1 MSSDIVT
8 YPLNG
13 ITYTAEEAAGYHS
26 ARTSGVYCLDEDFK
40 VSLSGG
46 GRSVQISP
54 GRAWVHPSRFTGYSI
69 IMQAPVTLAL
79 PTRTP
84 LCSRIDRVV
93 LRFDRNARRSYL
105 TVLKSM
111 EIFGDTISSSAAP
124 RITRNEAVYDLCLAE
139 IRHLAGTNTV
149 PRLTDTRGD
158 ESLCGLMRDGVTRIP
173 ELTIGTVTTGET
185 ASATIENGVLSL
197 VLPNGNGGSSTGG
210 SGLSETSKT
219 LLLSLLEN
227 AAYTSP
233 SMQAQLNAL
242 RTEWSSS
249 GGGSGGSDEI
259 PVQSIS
265 LSSSALTLNEGE
277 SKTLTATVLPAD
289 ATNRSVIWTVSPTGI
304 ATVVNGTVTAS
315 KAGGCTVTAMAG
327 GKSTSCSVTV
337 KAAAAEAE
345 AALLYTL
352 SSATTTSSA
361 DKTCLD
367 TGLQLLAKAS
377 TETPQYTILWEAQ
390 VADNADASTWPNM
403 VNCQTETGSF
413 TNMPGFN
420 GNLNPN
426 TGTLDFAYYKYSF
439 DDARLC
445 DTLEHAKTKTRYAVQ
460 LNGAQFR
467 VGSTHCTLSGW
478 KKTGDTVKDVP
489 ETLIFGASYTA
500 TGEHTRFLDCTI
512 SQCMVYKGLLSDE
525 KVNEFINSSSSG
537 GGSDKTPVQSIS
549 LSSSALTLNEG
560 ESQTLTVTVLPA
572 NATYG
577 ELALNFSP
585 GSFVSNS
592 GVPVKLSQNVYR
604 YTLKALK
611 AGNCTVTATAGGK
624 SASCTVTVEA
634 AETAQLIYTLPAE
647 TELTNGFDTGLKLLE
662 HASTESPQ
670 YTILVDAKAGDNF
683 DASTWPAFLHCLTE
697 TGSTANLPGFNSTSS
712 PLNNKTEFAYYNYG
726 GVTLSDSIEHL
737 KTRTRYVVQLDGNK
751 YRGGS
756 TYCPMT
762 EWLTTNGTIVDVPQ
776 TFLIGAAQSAD
787 GSKKQQFWPGTLYQC
802 KVYKGLLSDNRIK
815 AYINKGW

>member
-46 GRSVQISP
+46 GKSVHISS
-54 GRAWVHPSRFTGYSI
+54 GRAWVHPDRFTGYSI
-69 IMQAPVTLAL
+69 IMQRSVTMEL
-79 PTRTP
+79 PTRSP

-93 LRFDRNARRSYL
+93 LRFDRRARRSYL
-105 TVLKSM
+105 TVLKSTEFM
-111 EIFGDTISSSAAP
+111 ASTPSGFAAP
-124 RITRNEAVYDLCLAE
+124 QITRNGYIYDLCLAE
-139 IRHLAGTNTV
+139 IRHSAGATTI
-149 PRLTDTRGD
+149 PRLIDTRGD

-185 ASATIENGVLSL
+185 ASATIKNGVLSL

-242 RTEWSSS
+242 RTEWSNS

-259 PVQSIS
+259 PVQSLT
-265 LSSSALTLNEGE
+265 LSSNTMTLSEGE

-289 ATNRSVIWTVSPTGI
+289 ATNKSVIWTVTPTGI

-315 KAGGCTVTAMAG
+315 KAGTCTVTATAG
-327 GKSTSCSVTV
+327 GKSASCTVTV

-345 AALLYTL
+345 ATLLYTL

-403 VNCQTETGSF
+403 VNCQTETGNFNS
-413 TNMPGFN
+413 MPGFN
-420 GNLNPN
+420 AYLNPN

-445 DTLEHAKTKTRYAVQ
+445 DTLAHAKTKTRYAVQ
-460 LNGAQFR
+460 MNGAQYR

-478 KKTGDTVKDVP
+478 KKTVEMVKDVP
-489 ETLIFGASYTA
+489 ETLIFGAAYTA

-512 SQCMVYKGLLSDE
+512 SQCMVYKGLLSDS
-525 KVNEFINSSSSG
+525 KLQSYING
-537 GGSDKTPVQSIS
+537 EWGNDAETVPVQSVS
-549 LSSSALTLNEG
+549 LSQSALTLKRG
-560 ESQTLTVTVLPA
+560 GSATLTATVLPA
-572 NATYG
+572 DATNR
-577 ELALNFSP
+577 AVVWTVSP
-585 GSFVSNS
+585 SGYATVSAGKVTAS
-592 GVPVKLSQNVYR
+592 
-604 YTLKALK
+604 K
-611 AGNCTVTATAGGK
+611 AGTCTVTATAGGK

-634 AETAQLIYTLPAE
+634 AETAQRIYSLPSE
-647 TELTNGFDTGLKLLE
+647 TVLTQGLDTGLKLLE

-737 KTRTRYVVQLDGNK
+737 KTRTRYVVQLDGSK

-762 EWLTTNGTIVDVPQ
+762 EWLTTNGTITDVPQ

-802 KVYKGLLSDNRIK
+802 EVYKGLLSDEKVNE
-815 AYINKGW
+815 YIEKGW

>member
-1 MSSDIVT
+1 MS
-8 YPLNG
+8 YQKQNFANG
-13 ITYTAEEAAGYHS
+13 E
-26 ARTSGVYCLDEDFK
+26 
-40 VSLSGG
+40 
-46 GRSVQISP
+46 
-54 GRAWVHPSRFTGYSI
+54 
-69 IMQAPVTLAL
+69 
-79 PTRTP
+79 
-84 LCSRIDRVV
+84 V
-93 LRFDRNARRSYL
+93 L
-105 TVLKSM
+105 
-111 EIFGDTISSSAAP
+111 
-124 RITRNEAVYDLCLAE
+124 
-139 IRHLAGTNTV
+139 
-149 PRLTDTRGD
+149 
-158 ESLCGLMRDGVTRIP
+158 
-173 ELTIGTVTTGET
+173 T
-185 ASATIENGVLSL
+185 ASQLNHMEDGIAKANENTNS
-197 VLPNGNGGSSTGG
+197 G

-242 RTEWSSS
+242 RTEWSS
-249 GGGSGGSDEI
+249 GGGSGGSDDI
-259 PVQSIS
+259 PVQSVS

-289 ATNRSVIWTVSPTGI
+289 ATNKSVIWTVTPTGV

-327 GKSTSCSVTV
+327 GKSASCSVTV

-345 AALLYTL
+345 ATLLYTL

-403 VNCQTETGSF
+403 INCQTETGSF
-413 TNMPGFN
+413 TDMPGFN

-460 LNGAQFR
+460 LNGAQYR

-478 KKTGDTVKDVP
+478 KKTNDTVKDVP

-512 SQCMVYKGLLSDE
+512 YQCKVYKGLLSDE
-525 KVNEFINSSSSG
+525 KVNEFINSSGSG
-537 GGSDKTPVQSIS
+537 GGSDEIPVQSVS

-560 ESQTLTVTVLPA
+560 ESKTLTVTVLPA
-572 NATYG
+572 DATYG
-577 ELALNFSP
+577 ELVLNFSP
-585 GSFVSNS
+585 GGFVSNS
-592 GVPVKLSQNVYR
+592 GVPVKLSENVYR

-611 AGNCTVTATAGGK
+611 AGTCTVTATAGGK

-737 KTRTRYVVQLDGNK
+737 KTRTRYAVQIDGNK

-762 EWLTTNGTIVDVPQ
+762 GWLTSNSTITDVPQ

-802 KVYKGLLSDNRIK
+802 KVYKGLLSDEKVNE
-815 AYINKGW
+815 YIEKG